1 MPKTKPTEMEPEDFI
16 STELKK
22 FSIADSTIAGWS
34 KEFMPLKIDG
44 IKDREGYEK
53 VREARIFMKGRRVEV
68 QKTSKLL
75 KEDALKFQRAVNA
88 EEARIIALMDPIES
102 YLSDQEEAYETE
114 KERIKQEKER
124 AEQLRFNQRNVA
136 LLSNG
141 CAFNGDTYSIGEH
154 SIMQSDIRFI
164 SDEAFEGFFEKVKA
178 EHQKEL
184 DAKAEQERLQR
195 EEAERLAEERKELE
209 KMRAEQEKQRAEI
222 QRQQDEIEAEKRRH
236 EQEKRDHENKIQQA
250 ELQKQRDAELKK
262 AQEESAKK
270 AKAELLEKQR
280 LEAERKAET
289 ERKAKAREARL
300 EALKPVKQK
309 LTDFANSI
317 QAIEVPVL
325 NDVEADAILLA
336 AKGLLEKVVNY
347 INEKKESL

>member
-1 MPKTKPTEMEPEDFI
+1 MSTENNEQIAEVDFI
-16 STELKK
+16 ESAIKK
-22 FSIADSTIAGWS
+22 FNILDQAIAGWS
-34 KEFMPLKIDG
+34 EKYMPLKIDG
-44 IKDREGYEK
+44 IKDKEGYEA
-53 VREARIFMKGRRVEV
+53 VRSARLFVKAERIKIEKIADF
-68 QKTSKLL
+68 L
-75 KEDALKFQRAVNA
+75 KADALKLTKAINT
-88 EEARIIALMDPIES
+88 EEKRIIGLMSPIES
-102 YLSDQEEAYETE
+102 HLQTEEDAYEAEKKRAKEE
-114 KERIKQEKER
+114 KERQ
-124 AEQLRFNQRNVA
+124 EQLRFNQRNVA

-164 SDEAFEGFFEKVKA
+164 SEEAFEGFFEKVKA

-195 EEAERLAEERKELE
+195 EEAEQLAEERKELE

-262 AQEESAKK
+262 AQEESAKR

-280 LEAERKAET
+280 IEAERKAET